1 MQIVHWEYENKQATF
16 VQPCVS
22 CDLYADLTSDQK
34 YQKLIN
40 PFQKKYHWNKKN
52 NEDLDMKTNN

>member
-1 MQIVHWEYENKQATF
+1 MQIVHWEYENKQATS

-40 PFQKKYHWNKKN
+40 PFQKNIIEIKEILNIW
-52 NEDLDMKTNN
+52 T